1 MSTPSISFVI
11 ATSGRASIANTLA
24 SIETMNGDEI
34 VIVGG
39 HIDLPDSVDCSRVRH
54 IPCPPGN
61 DWGHSERNY
70 VAPYLRGDY
79 IAHIDDDDV
88 YLPDTRELMG
98 VAIKQHPHGP
108 SIFRM
113 QYPDGRVLWS
123 GFNLVLGNIGTPM
136 TLWPNNPEK
145 LGTWGPF
152 HGGDFHMIQSM
163 KWTKEDV
170 RWWPLVIAQLG
181 HN

>member
-1 MSTPSISFVI
+1 MISFLI
-11 ATSGRASIANTLA
+11 ATSGRASIAKTLE
-24 SIETMNGDEI
+24 SIECWDGDEI

-39 HIDLPDSVDCSRVRH
+39 EVDIPASITCDVRYLPCAA
-54 IPCPPGN
+54 GN

-70 VAPYLRGDY
+70 AAPFLKGQY
-79 IAHIDDDDV
+79 IAHIDDDDW
-88 YLPDTRELMG
+88 YAPGTRALMAQ
-98 VAIKQHPHGP
+98 AIEEHPHGP

-123 GFNLVLGNIGTPM
+123 GFNLSLGNIGTPM
-136 TLWPNNPEK
+136 TLWPNDPGK

-152 HGGDFHMIQSM
+152 HGGDFHYVETM
-163 KWTKEDV
+163 KWQKEDV
-170 RWWPLVIAQLG
+170 RWWPIVTVHLG